1 MTLPHFLY
9 VDPGSGSLLFQLLIS
24 GLVGFIAFTKIY
36 WNKIK
41 GFFSKNKKD
50 GLQ

>member
-1 MTLPHFLY
+1 MTTFQLLY

-24 GLVGFIAFTKIY
+24 GLVGFIAFVKIY

-41 GFFSKNKKD
+41 SFFSKNKTD
-50 GLQ
+50 GPQ

>member
-1 MTLPHFLY
+1 MAVAHFLY

-24 GLVGFIAFTKIY
+24 GLVGFIAFIKIY
-36 WNKIK
+36 WSKIK
-41 GFFSKNKKD
+41 SYFSKNKKD